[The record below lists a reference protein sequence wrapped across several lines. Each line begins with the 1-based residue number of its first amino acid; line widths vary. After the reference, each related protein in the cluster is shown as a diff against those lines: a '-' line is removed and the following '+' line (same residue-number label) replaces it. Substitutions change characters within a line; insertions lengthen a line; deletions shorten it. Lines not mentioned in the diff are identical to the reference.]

1 MTKARACIGATG
13 TWQGLLA
20 TLAVSLAGSA
30 FASPAAPEAVQIPIG
45 PTPAKVGFALTDMR
59 WAVHQSSDAT
69 AECPQG
75 LNEAGPTALF
85 NALYPPTSTPRTLAD
100 TQLVREAAIWFPNG
114 EDTRA
119 TPWREA
125 TSTVSDGLNL
135 DGRVD
140 ADDFVSAQGQQG
152 IDNQLYRVIGCVEE
166 FRGPTGIFYHLA
178 NRFVRDFPFNR
189 VLIELGEVDSLT
201 DDPSVSVT
209 FYRGLD
215 RLLVD
220 ASGNEIIPGG
230 TQRIDARFARKY
242 IRTLR
247 GKIEKGVLTTEPAD
261 ITLPR
266 SIYESTQG
274 EEFLRDGRF
283 QMTIS
288 ETGAEGLLAG
298 YSDVDR
304 WYLQIMQSWSGQF
317 LYPALHSTLRRLA
330 DAHPDAGG
338 KNTAISSAMSVRF
351 TRVFI
356 VHPEQSASS
365 SSAAP

>member
-1 MTKARACIGATG
+1 MTKARASTGATAK
-13 TWQGLLA
+13 WQGLLA
-20 TLAVSLAGSA
+20 TLAVSLAGPVP
-30 FASPAAPEAVQIPIG
+30 ASPSAPEAVQIPIG
-45 PTPAKVGFALTDMR
+45 PAPAKVGYALTDMR
-59 WAVHQSSDAT
+59 WAVHQSNDGA
-69 AECPQG
+69 AECPRG

-85 NALYPPTSTPRTLAD
+85 NELYPPSSTARALAD
-100 TQLVREAAIWFPNG
+100 TQLVREAAIWIPNG
-114 EDTRA
+114 DDTSA
-119 TPWREA
+119 LPWREV
-125 TSTVSDGLNL
+125 TSIVSDGLNL

-140 ADDFVSAQGQQG
+140 AEDFVSQQGQKG

-230 TQRIDARFARKY
+230 TQRIDTRFAKRY
-242 IRTLR
+242 VRTLR

-274 EEFLRDGRF
+274 EEVLRDGRF

-298 YSDVDR
+298 HSDVDR

-330 DAHPDAGG
+330 DAHPDSSG
-338 KNTAISSAMSVRF
+338 KHTAISSAMSVRF

-356 VHPEQSASS
+356 VHPEQAGSSDSS
-365 SSAAP
+365 SP